1 MPSHDFGTT
10 PDGRPVRRHVVGG
23 EPGLELH
30 LLDLGAT
37 VHRLVVTGGD
47 GVRRD
52 VALGHP
58 TLDDRLAADAYIG
71 ATVGRYANRIAAGRF
86 PLDGTDVQVGT
97 NDRGN
102 ALHGGPEGFDR
113 RVWDVV
119 EASDDA
125 VTLQLVSPDGDQ
137 GFPGEVTA
145 RATFAVSGTT
155 MTVTY
160 EATTDAP
167 TPVCLTQH
175 LYLNLDGGADG
186 TLDGHELSVAA
197 SRFTPVDDTGIPVG
211 GPAPVDG
218 TPFDLREP
226 RRLGPVLRSGHEQ
239 LLASR
244 GIDHNLVLDGEGL
257 REVAVLRSAR
267 TRTAMTL
274 ATDQPGL
281 QVYTGNFL
289 DGSVVSLDGGRYR
302 QGDGIAM
309 EPQLFPDTPNRPEF
323 GDATLRPGERY
334 TWTSSWRFDAWDP
347 DGPSGT

>member
-1 MPSHDFGTT
+1 M
-10 PDGRPVRRHVVGG
+10 PDGRPVRCHVLGG

-30 LLDLGAT
+30 LFDLGAT
-37 VHRLVVTGGD
+37 VHRMVLTGGD

-58 TLDDRLAADAYIG
+58 GLGDYLASDAYMG
-71 ATVGRYANRIAAGRF
+71 ATVGRYANRIAGGRCTV
-86 PLDGTDVQVGT
+86 DGTVVQIAT

-119 EASDDA
+119 DASAGA
-125 VTLQLVSPDGDQ
+125 VVLQLVSPDGDQ
-137 GFPGEVTA
+137 GFPGELTA
-145 RATFAVSGTT
+145 QAAFEVSADT
-155 MTVTY
+155 MTVSFS
-160 EATTDAP
+160 ATTGAP

-175 LYLNLDGGADG
+175 LYLNLDGEGEG
-186 TLDGHELSVAA
+186 TVDEHELSVAA
-197 SRFTPVDDTGIPVG
+197 SHYTPVDDTGIPM
-211 GPAPVDG
+211 GPPARVER

-244 GIDHNLVLDGEGL
+244 GIDHNFVLDGEGL
-257 REVAVLRSAR
+257 REAAVLRSAR
-267 TRTAMTL
+267 TRTAVTL

-289 DGSVVSLDGGRYR
+289 DGSLVSAGGGRYR

-309 EPQLFPDTPNRPEF
+309 EPQLLPDTPNRPDF
-323 GDATLRPGERY
+323 GDAILRPGQTY
-334 TWTSSWRFDAWDP
+334 SWTASWRFDAWEP
-347 DGPSGT
+347 AG